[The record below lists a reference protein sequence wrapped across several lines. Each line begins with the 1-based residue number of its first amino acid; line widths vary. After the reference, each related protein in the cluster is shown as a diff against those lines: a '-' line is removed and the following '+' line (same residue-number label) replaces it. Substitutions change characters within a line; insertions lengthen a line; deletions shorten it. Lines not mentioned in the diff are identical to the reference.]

1 MDVVDKEFKIKS
13 VNILRNIRENMGNM
27 KQETSKKIWR
37 Y

>member
-1 MDVVDKEFKIKS
+1 MDVVDKEFKIKT